1 MTAAAM
7 AVATLAQLELFDEG
21 PSVDEGNMVKM
32 LAFMAA
38 WRPCNSCGTRVLYVD
53 ENLRTDTPFV
63 CGHCEKRAQT
73 ELANAARIAG
83 AASRGTNKPN

>member
-7 AVATLAQLELFDEG
+7 AVAVLAQLEPFDEG
-21 PSVDEGNMVKM
+21 PSENKGNMVKT
-32 LAFMAA
+32 LAFFAA
-38 WRPCNSCGTRVLYVD
+38 WRSCNSCGTRVLYVD

-83 AASRGTNKPN
+83 AGSLGTNKPN